1 MCPSTPEARAC
12 HTSAGQRLS
21 TRACPSSPLK
31 RSISSQ
37 QNRSPSRMA
46 GDWSQKKARSHCDPS
61 FFLCC
66 VRDPDLAPQG
76 VSISSP
82 YPPSPVGT
90 GPCACPLIQLT
101 TKSVGSR
108 FRSCQPWMPKLSAKM
123 RKSAKSIVKVSEA
136 VSPSASNA
144 LNVEV
149 ASAITLGGLL
159 DRVRVVG
166 SNDSPSGE
174 DIDQHPTGSYR
185 VFPRA
190 KWGCGSWGILFL
202 VVCIPLHIRDE

>member
-1 MCPSTPEARAC
+1 MPIHSRGPRLPHKRGPTALHPCVPFLAPQEVDQQSTKQIAFKNGGGLVA
-12 HTSAGQRLS
+12 
-21 TRACPSSPLK
+21 
-31 RSISSQ
+31 
-37 QNRSPSRMA
+37 
-46 GDWSQKKARSHCDPS
+46 KKARSHCDPS

-174 DIDQHPTGSYR
+174 DMDQHPTGSYR

-190 KWGCGSWGILFL
+190 KWGCGSWVILFL
-202 VVCIPLHIRDE
+202 IVCIPLHIRDE